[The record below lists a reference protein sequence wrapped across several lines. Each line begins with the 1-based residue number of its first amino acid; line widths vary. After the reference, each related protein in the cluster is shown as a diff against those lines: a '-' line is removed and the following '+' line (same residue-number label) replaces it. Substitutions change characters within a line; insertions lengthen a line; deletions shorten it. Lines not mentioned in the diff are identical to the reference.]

1 MSIQDEVERRDF
13 LYIAT
18 TAFAAVGTA
27 FAAWPFLAEMLPSAD
42 VIAAAA
48 PIAVDLSPI
57 EPGQQITV
65 LWRGHPV
72 FVLRRSEAAL
82 AMLKSPALLV
92 QLRDANSSS
101 RQQPAYAQN
110 WSRSVK
116 PDFLV
121 LIGVC
126 THLGCIPMF
135 MPERGSLNANW
146 PGGYFCPCHGSKYD
160 LAGRVYKNVPAPLN
174 LPVPPYRFQSET
186 TLIIGENPPGQSFSP
201 SDIEQL

>member
-1 MSIQDEVERRDF
+1 MQSETDRRDF
-13 LYIAT
+13 LYVAT
-18 TAFAAVGTA
+18 TAFAAVGTG
-27 FAAWPFLAEMLPSAD
+27 FAAWPFLAEMSPSAD

-48 PIAVDLSPI
+48 PVAVDLSPL

-72 FVLRRSEAAL
+72 FIMKRSEAAL
-82 AMLKSPALLV
+82 ATLKSPALLQ
-92 QLRDANSSS
+92 QLRDPDSLS
-101 RQQPAYAQN
+101 RQQPAYARN
-110 WSRSVK
+110 WSRSLK
-116 PDFLV
+116 PDLLV

-135 MPERGSLNANW
+135 MPQKGSLNPDW

-174 LPVPPYRFQSET
+174 LPVPPYRFEGDAS
-186 TLIIGENPPGQSFSP
+186 LIVGENPPGQAFSP